1 MGIPT
6 LKQYIDEYV
15 QRMGTQPINNWEF
28 YVAFICFRFAAILQG
43 VYKRAQQGI
52 VVLNHGL

>member
-6 LKQYIDEYV
+6 LQQYIDEYV
-15 QRMGTQPINNWEF
+15 QRMGLSKIDNWEF

-43 VYKRAQQGI
+43 VYKRARQGELHDSWI
-52 VVLNHGL
+52 K